1 MKDEKMGR
9 SSSLKNIPEIEDEN
23 EKEKILHQ
31 EQEPCLE
38 MSDFE
43 PTLQKQRE
51 MQTVYAQGWLLQQVI
66 EIESL

>member
-1 MKDEKMGR
+1 MKGEKMGR
-9 SSSLKNIPEIEDEN
+9 SLSLKNIPEIEDEN
-23 EKEKILHQ
+23 ENEKEKILYQ

-51 MQTVYAQGWLLQQVI
+51 MQTKYVQ
-66 EIESL
+66 E

>member
-1 MKDEKMGR
+1 MDKMMGR
-9 SSSLKNIPEIEDEN
+9 SSSLKSITEIADKN

-31 EQEPCLE
+31 EQEPCLG
-38 MSDFE
+38 MLDFE

-51 MQTVYAQGWLLQQVI
+51 MKTMYAQGWLLQQVI